1 MRPEQAERVAE
12 IVEEALESSADKR
25 RRLIVDLCGD
35 DADLRVEVDSLLRF
49 QEKAFSFIEIPAF
62 ELAAK
67 IIANENGKLKSREQL
82 GDYKIVSLLGEVESG
97 EVYLAEDTALN
108 RKVAIK
114 LLRSGFGAGGNT
126 IRRFRQEEQNLAG
139 LTHPNIAWL
148 YRGAMTTT
156 GIPYFVMEYA
166 DGPRLDHYCR
176 DKALSI
182 RERLVLFRKVCAA
195 VSYAHQHLVIH
206 RNIKPANIRINADGE
221 PKLLDFGIAK
231 PLDPATSIIEQTIIV
246 AAGITSEYASPEQVR
261 SETITTASDI
271 YSLGVVLYEL
281 LTEQHPYCVAGRRP
295 GEVARAIAEQQP
307 AKPSI
312 AINLAKRESRI
323 ENRESSGSRFT
334 ASPCSTQRR
343 LTHDS
348 RLLRGDLDHIILKAL
363 HKQPEHRYASVAQFS
378 EDIHRYLVGLPV
390 LAGRHS
396 VGYRIGKF
404 LKRHPVGIA
413 AAALFTLSLIG
424 GIIATAGLARRA
436 DQQRELAERRFND
449 FRQEANSLMSEIQ
462 DSAKNLPSLQREL
475 ASVYETLGNIQR
487 NAPSANLGD
496 TNGALASYRK
506 AMGIREGLGDVQA
519 STETQIEIARSYR
532 ALGDILAQKE
542 DISGTVD
549 NYRNSLAIL
558 EKLNV
563 APLDNI
569 SLQDELARTYETLGD
584 ALQSQPPSGE
594 SVKAYRD
601 ALSIRQRLLAQKPD
615 DANLQRAVGLNLLKA
630 GSATDPKIPE
640 APENIRRG
648 ISMLEALSAKD
659 RNDAR
664 ADRDVAYGYCQLGR
678 VLMGAGDLAGA
689 LLSRDKAFDI
699 RQRIAGQYPKN
710 AETEF
715 DLAVAEGDLSEV
727 LIATGDSS
735 KAKDHAQ
742 QSLSILLQLSAADP
756 TNVVY
761 RRNIGLC
768 YEKLGDA
775 LAGLPSNKKQ
785 SRSRRAKNWT
795 NIRTT
800 YQEGLNVFAALRD
813 HGKLMPADSA
823 LPDQFAA
830 KIAEC
835 DKALNDLRR

>member
-35 DADLRVEVDSLLRF
+35 DADLRIEVDSLLRF

-67 IIANENGKLKSREQL
+67 IIANENGKLKSGEQL

-97 EVYLAEDTALN
+97 EVYLAEDTTLN

-195 VSYAHQHLVIH
+195 VSYAHQRLVIH

-261 SETITTASDI
+261 GETITTASDI

-363 HKQPEHRYASVAQFS
+363 RKQPEHRYASVAQFS

-413 AAALFTLSLIG
+413 AAALFTLTLIG
-424 GIIATAGLARRA
+424 GIMTAGLARRA

-506 AMGIREGLGDVQA
+506 AMGIREGLGDLQA

-532 ALGDILAQKE
+532 ALGDILAQKG

-584 ALQSQPPSGE
+584 ALQSQQPSGE
-594 SVKAYRD
+594 RVKAYQD

-615 DANLQRAVGLNLLKA
+615 DTNLQRAVGLNLLKA
-630 GSATDPKIPE
+630 GATDLKMP
-640 APENIRRG
+640 AAAENIGRG
-648 ISMLEALSAKD
+648 IGMLEALLAKD
-659 RNDAR
+659 PNDAR
-664 ADRDVAYGYCQLGR
+664 ADRDIGYGYGQLGR
-678 VLMGAGDLAGA
+678 LLIDAGDLAGA
-689 LLSRDKAFDI
+689 LESRGKAVDM
-699 RQRIAGQYPKN
+699 RQRTAGQNPKN
-710 AETEF
+710 AEAQF

-727 LIATGDSS
+727 LLATGDSS

-761 RRNIGLC
+761 RRNIGLG

-795 NIRTT
+795 NIRTA
-800 YQEGLNVFAALRD
+800 YQEGLNIFAALRD
-813 HGKLMPADSA
+813 HGKLMSADSG

-835 DKALNDLRR
+835 DKALKDLKR

>member
-35 DADLRVEVDSLLRF
+35 DADLRTEVDSLLRF

-67 IIANENGKLKSREQL
+67 IIANENGKLKSGEQL

-97 EVYLAEDTALN
+97 EVYLAEDTTLN

-195 VSYAHQHLVIH
+195 VSYAHQRLVIH

-231 PLDPATSIIEQTIIV
+231 PLDPAISIIEQTIIV

-261 SETITTASDI
+261 GETITTASDI

-363 HKQPEHRYASVAQFS
+363 RKQPEHRYASVAQFS

-413 AAALFTLSLIG
+413 AAALFTLTLIG

-449 FRQEANSLMSEIQ
+449 FRQEANSLMSGIQ

-475 ASVYETLGNIQR
+475 ASVYETLGDIQR

-594 SVKAYRD
+594 RVKAYRD

-659 RNDAR
+659 PNNAR

-795 NIRTT
+795 NIRTA
-800 YQEGLNVFAALRD
+800 YQEGLNIFAALRD
-813 HGKLMPADSA
+813 QGKLMPVDSR

-835 DKALNDLRR
+835 HKALNDLKR